1 MARQISAFEY
11 LENTNS
17 LLRFVGFNTVKP
29 EDCIYNWY
37 AKDLE
42 QLTTEQ
48 LGRLRSLAFNE
59 ARKKDCSP
67 KTRKHCEAIRERS
80 TKIILTRA
88 LEAKYGKKS

>member
-11 LENTNS
+11 LENTNI

-48 LGRLRSLAFNE
+48 LGKLRAMAFNE
-59 ARKKDCSP
+59 VRKKDCSA
-67 KTRKHCEAIRERS
+67 KTRKHCDAIRERS

-88 LEAKYGKKS
+88 LEARHG